1 MLRDTDMEAGAA
13 EHIQWLQCT
22 FGGLLSFKPC
32 KTLETQSKTA
42 IPPWLGFLE
51 QSVQLHAVDG
61 FWLSHSRSHT
71 EMFTAQKSACCECPC
86 GCAGTQPGELLHCP
100 CQIPQPGWDVLRCG
114 CTQIPLRLIA
124 WLPLPACCDYQPGC
138 TCVFQ
143 HQHAGWFC

>member
-71 EMFTAQKSACCECPC
+71 EMFTAQKSACCVSALVGVPGHSLESCCTARARFHSLAGMCC
-86 GCAGTQPGELLHCP
+86 GVVAPRSH
-100 CQIPQPGWDVLRCG
+100 
-114 CTQIPLRLIA
+114 
-124 WLPLPACCDYQPGC
+124 
-138 TCVFQ
+138 
-143 HQHAGWFC
+143 